1 MKINE
6 LKEKRA
12 GLITQSRAIL
22 DAADAEGRSIL
33 NADEQGKF
41 ELLENEI
48 EDLGRAIEQRKNLDN
63 LEAAQA
69 SIEVTAEVHNR
80 EVTRDSGEYR
90 SAFLKAMAGAG
101 LSPDESRALAIGT
114 NSAGGF
120 LATTTIEQ
128 QIVELRQELNW
139 MRQAATTMTVGNQTA
154 FAVES
159 DVGTA
164 TYAAENAAIADD
176 DHAFA
181 QTSFF
186 PRRLGRIMKISNQLL
201 RFNGTFSESQ
211 LESYISNS
219 FAKQFA
225 SIELQKFLVGAGSGS
240 NEPTGIFNSA
250 TSGVDAAGT
259 TAFTADEIIDLFYSV
274 AKEYRAAPG
283 AGWIFS
289 PEATKILRKLKDSN
303 NQYLLTPG
311 LGMAPDTLL
320 GKPMYESDYVAA
332 VAADATPV
340 GFGDLSYYYIVDF
353 GGFEF
358 TSLPELY
365 AANDQVGVK
374 GIAYNDGNRM
384 LDAAFKV
391 MTMASS

>member
-6 LKEKRA
+6 LKEQRA
-12 GLITQSRAIL
+12 GLIAKSRAIL
-22 DAADAEGRSIL
+22 EGADQEGRSIL
-33 NADEQGKF
+33 NSDEQTKF

-48 EDLGRAIEQRKNLDN
+48 EELGRSIEQRQSLDK

-69 SIEVTAEVHNR
+69 AVEVTAEVHNR

-90 SAFLKAMAGAG
+90 SAFLKAMAGSN
-101 LSPDESRALAIGT
+101 LSADESRALSIGT

-154 FAVES
+154 FAIES
-159 DVGTA
+159 DVGAA
-164 TYAAENAAIADD
+164 TYKAENSSIDDD

-201 RFNGTFSESQ
+201 RFNGTFSEGQ

-259 TAFTADEIIDLFYSV
+259 TTFTADEIIDLFYSV

-289 PEATKILRKLKDSN
+289 PEATKILRKLQDSN
-303 NQYLLTPG
+303 GQYLLTPG
-311 LGMAPDTLL
+311 LGAAPDTLL

-365 AANDQVGVK
+365 AASDQVGVK

>member
-6 LKEKRA
+6 LKEERA
-12 GLITQSRAIL
+12 GLIAKSRAIL
-22 DAADAEGRSIL
+22 DGADQEGRSVL
-33 NADEQGKF
+33 NADEQTRF
-41 ELLENEI
+41 ENLEGEI
-48 EDLGRAIEQRKNLDN
+48 EQLGRSIEQRQSLDK

-69 SIEVTAEVHNR
+69 AVEVTAEVHNR

-90 SAFLKAMAGAG
+90 SAFLKAMAGG
-101 LSPDESRALAIGT
+101 NLSADESRALSIGT

-154 FAVES
+154 FAIES
-159 DVGTA
+159 DVGAA
-164 TYAAENAAIADD
+164 TYKAENSSIDDD

-201 RFNGTFSESQ
+201 RFNGTFSEGQ

-225 SIELQKFLVGAGSGS
+225 SVELQKFLVGAGSGS

-259 TAFTADEIIDLFYSV
+259 TTFTADEIIDLFYSV

-289 PEATKILRKLKDSN
+289 PEATKILRKLTDSN
-303 NQYLLTPG
+303 GQYLLTPG
-311 LGMAPDTLL
+311 LGAAPDTLL
-320 GKPMYESDYVAA
+320 GKPMYESDFVAA

>member
-101 LSPDESRALAIGT
+101 LSPDESRALSIGT

>member
-12 GLITQSRAIL
+12 GLIANSRAIL
-22 DAADAEGRSIL
+22 DGADQEGRSVL
-33 NADEQGKF
+33 NADEQVKF
-41 ELLENEI
+41 EALETEI
-48 EDLGRAIEQRKNLDN
+48 EQLGRSIEQRQGLDKM
-63 LEAAQA
+63 EAAQA
-69 SIEVTAEVHNR
+69 AVEVTAEVHNR

-90 SAFLKAMAGAG
+90 NAFLKAMAGG
-101 LSPDESRALAIGT
+101 TLSGDESRALEIGT
-114 NSAGGF
+114 GSAGGF

-128 QIVELRQELNW
+128 QIVEMRQELNW

-159 DVGTA
+159 DVGAA
-164 TYAAENAAIADD
+164 TYKAENSAIVDD
-176 DHAFA
+176 DHAFS

-201 RFNGTFSESQ
+201 RFNGTFSEGQ

-225 SIELQKFLVGAGSGS
+225 SVELQKFLVGAGSGS

-250 TSGVDAAGT
+250 TNGKTAAGADT
-259 TAFTADEIIDLFYSV
+259 FTADELIDLFYSV
-274 AKEYRAAPG
+274 AKEYRSAPG

-289 PEATKILRKLKDSN
+289 PEATKILRQLKDGN

-311 LGMAPDTLL
+311 LGVAPDTLL

-332 VAADATPV
+332 VATTTTPV

-358 TSLPELY
+358 TALPELY
-365 AANDQVGVK
+365 AASDQVGVK

-391 MTMASS
+391 LTMA

>member
-6 LKEKRA
+6 LKEQRA
-12 GLITQSRAIL
+12 GLIAKSRAIL
-22 DAADAEGRSIL
+22 EGADQEGRSIL
-33 NADEQGKF
+33 NSDEQTKF

-48 EDLGRAIEQRKNLDN
+48 EELGRSIEQRQSLDK

-69 SIEVTAEVHNR
+69 AVEVTAEVHNR

-90 SAFLKAMAGAG
+90 SAFLKAMAGSN
-101 LSPDESRALAIGT
+101 LSADESRALSIGT

-154 FAVES
+154 FAIES
-159 DVGTA
+159 DVGAA
-164 TYAAENAAIADD
+164 TYKAENSSIDDD

-201 RFNGTFSESQ
+201 RFNGTFSEGQ
-211 LESYISNS
+211 LESYISDS

-225 SIELQKFLVGAGSGS
+225 SVELQKFLVGVGSGS

-259 TAFTADEIIDLFYSV
+259 TTFTADEIIDLFYSV

-289 PEATKILRKLKDSN
+289 PEATKILRKLQDSN
-303 NQYLLTPG
+303 GQYLLTPG
-311 LGMAPDTLL
+311 LGAAPDTLL

-365 AANDQVGVK
+365 AASDQVGVK

>member
-6 LKEKRA
+6 LKEQRA
-12 GLITQSRAIL
+12 GLIAKSRAIL
-22 DAADAEGRSIL
+22 EGADQEGRSIL
-33 NADEQGKF
+33 NSDEQTKF

-48 EDLGRAIEQRKNLDN
+48 EELGRSIEQRQSLDK

-69 SIEVTAEVHNR
+69 AVEVTAEVHNR

-90 SAFLKAMAGAG
+90 SAFLKAMAGSN
-101 LSPDESRALAIGT
+101 LSADESRALSIGT

-154 FAVES
+154 FAIES
-159 DVGTA
+159 DVGAA
-164 TYAAENAAIADD
+164 TYKAENSSIDDD

-201 RFNGTFSESQ
+201 RFNGTFSEGQ
-211 LESYISNS
+211 LESYISDS

-225 SIELQKFLVGAGSGS
+225 SVELQKFLVGVGSGS

-259 TAFTADEIIDLFYSV
+259 TTFTADEIIDLFYSV

-289 PEATKILRKLKDSN
+289 PEATKILRKLQDSN
-303 NQYLLTPG
+303 GQYLLTPG
-311 LGMAPDTLL
+311 LGAAPDTLL

>member
-22 DAADAEGRSIL
+22 DAADAEGRSVL

-48 EDLGRAIEQRKNLDN
+48 EELGRSIEQRQNLDKM
-63 LEAAQA
+63 EAAQA
-69 SIEVTAEVHNR
+69 SVQVTAEVHNR

-90 SAFLKAMAGAG
+90 SAFLKAMGGHRLDA
-101 LSPDESRALAIGT
+101 DEVRALSIGT

-128 QIVELRQELNW
+128 QIVEIRQEMNW
-139 MRQAATTMTVGNQTA
+139 MRDAATVMSVGNQTA

-164 TYAAENAAIADD
+164 VYAAENVAITED
-176 DHAFA
+176 DHVWA

-186 PRRLGRIMKISNQLL
+186 PRRLGRIMKLSNQLL
-201 RFNGTFSESQ
+201 RFNGTFSEAQ
-211 LESYISNS
+211 LESYIAGS

-225 SIELQKFLVGAGSGS
+225 SVELQKFLVGAGSGS
-240 NEPTGIFNSA
+240 NEPKGIFDGA
-250 TSGVDAAGT
+250 TSGVDAAAQAT
-259 TAFTADEIIDLFYSV
+259 FTADEIIDLFYSI
-274 AKEYRAAPG
+274 AKEYRSAPS

-289 PEATKILRKLKDSN
+289 PEATQILRKLKDSDGR
-303 NQYLLTPG
+303 YLLTPG
-311 LGMAPDTLL
+311 LGEAPDTLL
-320 GKPMYESDYVAA
+320 GKPMYESDFVAA
-332 VAADATPV
+332 VATGTTPV

-374 GIAYNDGNRM
+374 GICYNDGNRM

-391 MTMASS
+391 LTMA